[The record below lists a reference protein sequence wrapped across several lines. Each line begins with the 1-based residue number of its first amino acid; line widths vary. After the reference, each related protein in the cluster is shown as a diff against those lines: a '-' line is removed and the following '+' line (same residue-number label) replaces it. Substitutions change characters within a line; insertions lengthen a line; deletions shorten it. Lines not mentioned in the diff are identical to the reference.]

1 MQTTAR
7 NSLAL
12 IDFFSLKRVAETQ
25 TEISYGGLYQQLA
38 ALGFVRRAY
47 TKEVF
52 HELGNVLINVAEH
65 AYALRQ
71 MEVLEQASQI
81 LINAPLP
88 HQYESIGHYYYALC
102 KLRQGRFDEAQALFG
117 QVVEEAPLQYRARA
131 MLSIG
136 GMFFL
141 KGDSQSALPFYVDAT
156 RAASYS
162 DRNFLISTIA
172 QRSIA
177 ILKGVDGN
185 HRGALADLESLFP
198 LVRAIGFWYPSEFYN
213 YLNSFAIELGES
225 GRLEEAQNV
234 CKIVL
239 ASPLL
244 CSYPEWRETSD
255 EVALKGYR
263 ASRSLIAVNQRVPK
277 SENVLSLPIRE
288 HSDGIGPTK
297 PIRPFL
303 HQGAGVTFIQDW
315 KSNMAKKRNGDKKDN
330 KPSEELDDREML
342 LKIVQIS
349 TQKGLPDE
357 ALMEMVDALEKIAAK
372 YTKKDGDKND

>member
-1 MQTTAR
+1 MQTAAQ

-25 TEISYGGLYQQLA
+25 TEISYGRLYQQLA

-52 HELGNVLINVAEH
+52 HEFGNLLINVADH

-117 QVVEEAPLQYRARA
+117 QVVEEAPPQYRARA

-136 GMFFL
+136 GIFFL
-141 KGDSQSALPFYVDAT
+141 NGDSQSALPFYVDAT
-156 RAASYS
+156 RAALYS
-162 DRNFLISTIA
+162 DRNFLISAIA

-177 ILKGVDGN
+177 ILKSVDGN

-198 LVRAIGFWYPSEFYN
+198 LVRTIGFWYPSEFYN

-234 CKIVL
+234 CKMVL
-239 ASPLL
+239 ASPLS
-244 CSYPEWRETSD
+244 CAYPEWRETGAKI
-255 EVALKGYR
+255 ALRGYR
-263 ASRSLIAVNQRVPK
+263 ASRSVVSFSRRLSKV
-277 SENVLSLPIRE
+277 ENVLSMPVQE
-288 HSDGIGPTK
+288 HGESISSEK
-297 PIRPFL
+297 SIRPFL
-303 HQGAGVTFIQDW
+303 HQRAEVTVLQEW
-315 KSNMAKKRNGDKKDN
+315 KSNMAKKRNGDKKDD
-330 KPSEELDDREML
+330 KPTEELDDREML

-349 TQKGLPDE
+349 TTKGLPDE
-357 ALMEMVDALEKIAAK
+357 ALIEMVDALEKIAAK
-372 YTKKDGDKND
+372 YTKKDDKSD